1 MGTRGLTN
9 GGKSATRS
17 EALKGRP
24 SNRKG
29 KRNERRS
36 SIVRGLP
43 ERPPADPRPS
53 LPTDRVYV
61 ACLPIVSAAR
71 QFRLGSYRRG
81 QCCECEAHIG
91 INYETEK
98 RALAHGLRDS
108 RPLAYIGLHCCLNKF
123 QISKV
128 KQ

>member
-1 MGTRGLTN
+1 MAKVGRKDCI
-9 GGKSATRS
+9 KSATRS
-17 EALKGRP
+17 SALKGRP

-43 ERPPADPRPS
+43 ERPPADPRPL

-61 ACLPIVSAAR
+61 ACLPILSAAR

-108 RPLAYIGLHCCLNKF
+108 RPLAYIGLHCCLPKF